1 MTIRRRLA
9 LSFFVILLLF
19 AVNLVIYFW
28 GNQRRETTVEV
39 LRRAVS
45 RQTLISGL
53 NQNLNDIQKQL
64 TLLNQV
70 TGDNAGASVSAASP
84 AEIAHF
90 NSQLEKVEQQITD
103 LRGQAEPETTS
114 NIDAFADAYKKLED
128 SWRTVYSNFGVNQTK
143 AITELAVT
151 AEPLAQEILQKRLPE
166 LQAGENR

>member
-45 RQTLISGL
+45 RQALISGL

-70 TGDNAGASVSAASP
+70 TGDNGGATASAASP
-84 AEIAHF
+84 AEIAQF
-90 NSQLEKVEQQITD
+90 NSQLEKVERQVAD
-103 LRGQAEPETTS
+103 LRGLAE
-114 NIDAFADAYKKLED
+114 
-128 SWRTVYSNFGVNQTK
+128 
-143 AITELAVT
+143 
-151 AEPLAQEILQKRLPE
+151 
-166 LQAGENR
+166 